1 MSTVRHTTISTSL
14 GDTTLVADG
23 DVLIGC
29 WFDADDTPAFGERT
43 APEGDPV
50 LDRAAAQL
58 TEYLAGNRTDFDI
71 PLRADGDEF
80 AGEVWAAL
88 RDVPYGETTTYGE
101 LATRLGD
108 RFLAQRVGRALG
120 QNPIGV
126 FIPCHRV
133 IGADGSLT
141 GYAGGL
147 DRKRRL
153 LELEEP
159 EHIRGSR
166 LF

>member
-14 GDTTLVADG
+14 GDTTLIADG
-23 DVLIGC
+23 EVLVGC
-29 WFDADDTPAFGERT
+29 RFAADDTSTFGVHT
-43 APEGDPV
+43 APHGDT
-50 LDRAAAQL
+50 LLGRAVDEIE
-58 TEYLAGNRTDFDI
+58 EYLAGDRTVFDV
-71 PLRADGDEF
+71 PLRADGDDF
-80 AGEVWAAL
+80 DVKVWTAV
-88 RDVPYGETTTYGE
+88 RDVGYGQTITYGE
-101 LATRLGD
+101 LAARLGD

-159 EHIRGSR
+159 EHLRGWR